1 MIDATPSLDQLSA
14 QQLREMVSRRMG
26 EVRLKQVMID
36 KLTHEMA
43 VLKRLKFAARSEAFS
58 AQQHSLLG
66 QAPAVL
72 LPGA

>member
-58 AQQHSLLG
+58 AQQRDTTVQSRSRIYH
-66 QAPAVL
+66 
-72 LPGA
+72 